1 MTFTEKTVDVRGL
14 NLTICEWGKE
24 NNSAP
29 IVVLLHGFLDQGAAW
44 HPVASQL
51 SDAGYRVFAPDARGH
66 GRSGHVSHGG
76 NYHFPDY
83 LSDLD
88 SIVRQLEWGEFHLVG
103 HSMGGSLAC
112 MYSATRPES
121 VRSLVLIEGVGPQF
135 ERPSELTNKLITHLD
150 QLATPR
156 PHRVMESV
164 ELAARRMSKLNRG
177 LSDTLALLLAK
188 RATIPVDGGFIWSWD
203 PMHRNRLPALFQRES
218 WLELLKKIE
227 TPTSL
232 IYGAQSPYINLEL
245 SSRESAISPTNVLT
259 LDGGHCLHTETPN
272 AVAAEILRHIGESPL

>member
-1 MTFTEKTVDVRGL
+1 MTFTEKTVYVRGL
-14 NLTICEWGKE
+14 NLTICEWGAGG
-24 NNSAP
+24 SSGP
-29 IVVLLHGFLDQGAAW
+29 IIVLLHGFLDQGAAW
-44 HPVASQL
+44 HPVAAEL
-51 SDAGYRVFAPDARGH
+51 SAAGYRVFAPDARGH
-66 GRSGHVSHGG
+66 GRSGHVSQGG

-88 SIVRQLEWGEFHLVG
+88 SISRQLAWGTFHLVG

-112 MYSATRPES
+112 MYSATRPKS

-135 ERPSELTNKLITHLD
+135 ERASELTNKLTTHLD

-177 LSDTLALLLAK
+177 LSDSLALVLAN
-188 RATIPVDGGFIWSWD
+188 RATIPVEGGCTWSWD
-203 PMHRNRLPALFQRES
+203 PMHRNRLPALFLKDT
-218 WLELLKKIE
+218 WIELLGRIE
-227 TPTSL
+227 APTSL

-245 SSRESAISPTNVLT
+245 APRESAISPKSILKIE
-259 LDGGHCLHTETPN
+259 GGHCLHTEAPK
-272 AVAAEILRHIGESPL
+272 AVAAEILRHIKESS